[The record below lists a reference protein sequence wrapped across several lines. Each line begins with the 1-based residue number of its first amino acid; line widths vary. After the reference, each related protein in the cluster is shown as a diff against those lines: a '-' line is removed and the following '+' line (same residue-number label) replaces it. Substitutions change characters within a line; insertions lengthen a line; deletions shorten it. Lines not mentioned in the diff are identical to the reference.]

1 MIGEVTPLLYSP
13 KSNLCAADDGAV
25 QVTALKSHAVVHEAM
40 ETQTISDPLG
50 WFSSD
55 TRHQTNNL
63 VNVDILYLIAISPL
77 DCYWQPSS
85 LLLGGIMPTI
95 MASAQST
102 QAGYRSV

>member
-1 MIGEVTPLLYSP
+1 
-13 KSNLCAADDGAV
+13 
-25 QVTALKSHAVVHEAM
+25 M

-63 VNVDILYLIAISPL
+63 VNVDILFLIAISPL

-95 MASAQST
+95 IGERPPNTGELGAFEEF
-102 QAGYRSV
+102 YKL